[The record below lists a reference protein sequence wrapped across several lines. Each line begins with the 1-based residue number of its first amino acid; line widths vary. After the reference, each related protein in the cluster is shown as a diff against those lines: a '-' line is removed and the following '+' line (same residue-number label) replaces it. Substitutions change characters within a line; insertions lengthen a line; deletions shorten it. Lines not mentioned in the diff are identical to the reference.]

1 MKFGFPEQAENVIA
15 PPINYKGQ
23 RESGQ
28 GGQIPLS
35 G

>member
-15 PPINYKGQ
+15 PPKIFKGL

>member
-1 MKFGFPEQAENVIA
+1 MKLGFPEQAGNVIA
-15 PPINYKGQ
+15 RPKNFKGQ

-28 GGQIPLS
+28 GGQIPLA